1 MLGKSKQEKILVVLG
16 HPYSKS
22 YNAALANAYV
32 QGARKAGHKVR
43 KLELGKLKY
52 DPVLRHGY
60 HKRMKEEGDI
70 KRIRNDIRWAEH
82 LVFVFPYWWGSMPS
96 LLKGLFDR
104 TFTPGFAF
112 RFRSSWRWE
121 KLLKGRS
128 AHIVVTM
135 DLPPLLDILIWRSR
149 GIYMLKNSLLNFC
162 GISPVRITRIGSV
175 KASDASKR
183 EAWLKKLESMGRAA
197 V

>member
-1 MLGKSKQEKILVVLG
+1 MLGKNKREKILVVLG

-60 HKRMKEEGDI
+60 HKRMKEERDI
-70 KRIRNDIRWAEH
+70 KRIREDIIWSDH
-82 LVFVFPYWWGSMPS
+82 IVFIYPYWWGTMPS

-104 TFTPGFAF
+104 VFTPGVAF
-112 RFRSSWRWE
+112 RFRSAWQWD

-128 AHIVVTM
+128 ARLIVTM
-135 DLPPLLDILIWRSR
+135 DMPPIFDILIWRSR
-149 GIYMLKNSLLNFC
+149 GIFAIKNGILNFC
-162 GISPVRITRIGSV
+162 GISPVRITRIGPV
-175 KASDASKR
+175 KTSDAQKR
-183 EAWLKKLESMGRAA
+183 EIWLKKIESLGRAGL
-197 V
+197 